1 MKKIAIGCDPNAAGL
16 KKAIVDHLAEL
27 GYECEDYGSEDPV
40 YANVAI
46 DVAEAVAAGKHE
58 RGILMC
64 GTGIGMCITA
74 NKVPGAYAALCA
86 DAYSTERSIKSNNA
100 NIMTLGEQVTGVQ
113 LAKSLVSIWMKA
125 EYEPGG
131 RSESKIQRIYDYAKE
146 HEKWAQRAKR
156 RGHGAEGMAPG
167 AKSRASIYKILLQ
180 FCIERSAPQTQCSS
194 NAVLLKRSALYVN
207 RFF

>member
-1 MKKIAIGCDPNAAGL
+1 MKKVAIGCDPNAAGM
-16 KKAIVDHLAEL
+16 KNAIIKHLGDL
-27 GYECEDYGSEDPV
+27 GFECEDYGSEDPI

-46 DVAEAVAAGKHE
+46 AVAEAVAAGKHD

-86 DAYSTERSIKSNNA
+86 DAYSTERSVKSNNA
-100 NIMTLGEQVTGVQ
+100 NIMTLGEQVTGVE

-131 RSESKIQRIYDYAKE
+131 RSEPKIKRIYDYAKA
-146 HEKWAQRAKR
+146 HDK
-156 RGHGAEGMAPG
+156 
-167 AKSRASIYKILLQ
+167 
-180 FCIERSAPQTQCSS
+180 
-194 NAVLLKRSALYVN
+194 
-207 RFF
+207 

>member
-16 KKAIVDHLAEL
+16 KEAIVNHLAEL
-27 GYECEDYGSEDPV
+27 GYECEDYGSEDPI

-46 DVAEAVAAGKHE
+46 DVAEAVASGKHD

-64 GTGIGMCITA
+64 GTGIGMSIAA

-86 DAYSTERSIKSNNA
+86 DAYSTERSIKSNNV

-113 LAKSLVSIWMKA
+113 LAKSLVSIWVKA

-131 RSESKIQRIYDYAKE
+131 RSEPKIQRIFDYANE
-146 HEKWAQRAKR
+146 HDK
-156 RGHGAEGMAPG
+156 
-167 AKSRASIYKILLQ
+167 
-180 FCIERSAPQTQCSS
+180 
-194 NAVLLKRSALYVN
+194 
-207 RFF
+207 